1 MFVSAFGI
9 LCGFALVAFAA
20 ASRPGR
26 ATFAFASVAA
36 ALVWI
41 LPPSRTLPDPVWGA
55 FAVLTLAALLLWRPN
70 ASAIAATGAGAA
82 AAVWLLLFVGQG
94 VPWIAGLVIVGSIAG
109 LVFVLRQRSPQFA
122 PPRLVEEALL
132 ISTALAILVACW
144 PAIEAGYQSAT
155 VFTAERVSVP
165 VTTSAPWALQLSV
178 GLLVIGGLY
187 GYWTRR

>member
-9 LCGFALVAFAA
+9 LCGFALVTFAA

-26 ATFAFASVAA
+26 VTFALASVAA
-36 ALVWI
+36 ALIWI

-55 FAVLTLAALLLWRPN
+55 FAVLALTALLLWRPN
-70 ASAIAATGAGAA
+70 ASVIAATGAGAA

-94 VPWIAGLVIVGSIAG
+94 VPWIVGLAIVGPISL
-109 LVFVLRQRSPQFA
+109 LVFALRFRSPQFA

-132 ISTALAILVACW
+132 ICAALAILVACW
-144 PAIEAGYQSAT
+144 PAIEAGYRSAM
-155 VFTAERVSVP
+155 VFTAERISAP